1 MIPDLVLGLPK
12 ALFGA
17 FIQFVA
23 VPAHQRFLPPVAALP
38 ILFSSSP
45 RFAEPFHFF
54 FVDGLSLTGKP
65 TYALTSHLIIDH
77 WRESVT
83 NSLKGASTTSIIHLV
98 QIFPAREKREKPHK
112 PLRLMGFGSYLRGSP
127 HFRYG
132 LGYRPFPFN
141 GEPIGFLLT

>member
-12 ALFGA
+12 ALFCAFIKFVGSSGCTSVLAISRRFADLSLVFAALRGA
-17 FIQFVA
+17 FQF
-23 VPAHQRFLPPVAALP
+23 
-38 ILFSSSP
+38 I
-45 RFAEPFHFF
+45 

-83 NSLKGASTTSIIHLV
+83 NSLKGESTTSIIHLV